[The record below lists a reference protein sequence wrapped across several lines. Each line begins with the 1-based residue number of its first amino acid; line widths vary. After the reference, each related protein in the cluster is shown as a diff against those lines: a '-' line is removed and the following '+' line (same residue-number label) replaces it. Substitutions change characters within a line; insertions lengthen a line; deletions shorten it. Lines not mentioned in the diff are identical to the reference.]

1 MQRMKLTLEYDGSQF
16 AGFQRQANESIRTVQ
31 GVLEARLAVLL
42 NEKIVIHGAGRTDG
56 GVHARGQVAHMDT
69 SRRITPERLRYALS
83 RNLPPDLVVREVEAV
98 DASFHAR
105 KCALGKWYSYHIFN
119 GRPPHAIGHMY
130 VTYEPQPINEDLLAE
145 IIRPIVGRHDFR
157 GFCGRGATVQ
167 TFERTIYRAEVMR
180 DGDWLSFH
188 FVGDGFLR
196 KMVRNIV
203 GSTLDVATGRK
214 SADIVQQAL
223 TSGDRT
229 KAGVTAPA
237 QGLYLEAVFYDEEE
251 FESAKQQDFDC
262 LVGGPGRAFSESQ
275 TSCRSK

>member
-31 GVLEARLAVLL
+31 GVLEARLALLL
-42 NEKIVIHGAGRTDG
+42 NEKIVIHGSGRTDG

-69 SRRITPERLRYALS
+69 TRRIAPEQLRYALS

-98 DASFHAR
+98 DDGFHAR
-105 KCALGKWYSYHIFN
+105 KCALGKWYSYHVFN

-130 VTYEPQPINEDLLAE
+130 VTFEPQPIDFSTLQRSLL
-145 IIRPIVGRHDFR
+145 PLLGRHNFR

-167 TFERTIYRAEVMR
+167 TFERTLYRAEVR
-180 DGDWLSFH
+180 QDGDWLSFD

-203 GSTLDVATGRK
+203 GSALDVATGRK
-214 SADIVQQAL
+214 PFNILERAL
-223 TSGDRT
+223 ASGERT
-229 KAGVTAPA
+229 AAGATAPP
-237 QGLYLEAVFYDEEE
+237 QGLFLEAVYYNAEQLAVAKTKT
-251 FESAKQQDFDC
+251 FEDI
-262 LVGGPGRAFSESQ
+262 VGGPARAFVE
-275 TSCRSK
+275 R

>member
-31 GVLEARLAVLL
+31 GVLEARLALLL

-69 SRRITPERLRYALS
+69 SRNITPQRLRYALS

-98 DASFHAR
+98 DETFHAR
-105 KCALGKWYSYHIFN
+105 KCALGKWYSYHLYN

-130 VTYEPQPINEDLLAE
+130 VTYETQPIDEVLLKNA
-145 IIRPIVGRHDFR
+145 IGQVVGRHDFR

-167 TFERTIYRAEVMR
+167 TFERTIYRAEVLR
-180 DGDWLSFH
+180 DGDWLSVH

-203 GSTLDVATGRK
+203 GSALDVATGRR
-214 SADIVQQAL
+214 SSDTVQKAL
-223 TSGDRT
+223 SSGDRT
-229 KAGVTAPA
+229 KAGTTAPA
-237 QGLYLEAVFYDEEE
+237 QGLYLESVFYDQEALDR
-251 FESAKQQDFDC
+251 AKAEDFNG
-262 LVGGPGRAFSESQ
+262 LIGGPARAFSE
-275 TSCRSK
+275 